1 MYRLRGNGGG
11 GWGKRGFWIFWKNLI
26 YILNLLKIG
35 LGFFLEKLFG
45 FV

>member
-1 MYRLRGNGGG
+1 MYGLRGGG
-11 GWGKRGFWIFWKNLI
+11 GGGREGFGFFWKNLI